1 MPWLTLAVLESD
13 TYLHAWEQMAIIMA
27 DTSLHGIICDI
38 GMPIMHRNNRFNCRV
53 IILDGRILFIR
64 AKLFLANDGNY
75 RENRHFIPWGRP
87 QHIEDYYLPHMI
99 QKLQGTK
106 KVPIGDMVLSTP
118 DTCLGF
124 ETCEELF
131 TPQSP
136 HIDMS
141 LNGVEVITNSSGSHH
156 SLRKLKTRL
165 SLITEA
171 TRKCGGVYLYSNLQ
185 GGDGD
190 RLLYDGGSMI
200 VVNGEVVAQ
209 GSQFSLNDVEIVT
222 ATIDIEEVRAYRSC
236 ISRGHQSINAP
247 TYERHETDFSLGLP
261 DSELDLNISPTP
273 RVEIRIHRPEEEI
286 MLSASCWL
294 WDYLRRSGAGM
305 FDPVL

>member
-1 MPWLTLAVLESD
+1 
-13 TYLHAWEQMAIIMA
+13 
-27 DTSLHGIICDI
+27 
-38 GMPIMHRNNRFNCRV
+38 
-53 IILDGRILFIR
+53 
-64 AKLFLANDGNY
+64 
-75 RENRHFIPWGRP
+75 
-87 QHIEDYYLPHMI
+87 
-99 QKLQGTK
+99 
-106 KVPIGDMVLSTP
+106 
-118 DTCLGF
+118 
-124 ETCEELF
+124 
-131 TPQSP
+131 
-136 HIDMS
+136 
-141 LNGVEVITNSSGSHH
+141 
-156 SLRKLKTRL
+156 
-165 SLITEA
+165 
-171 TRKCGGVYLYSNLQ
+171 
-185 GGDGD
+185 
-190 RLLYDGGSMI
+190 MI

>member
-1 MPWLTLAVLESD
+1 
-13 TYLHAWEQMAIIMA
+13 
-27 DTSLHGIICDI
+27 
-38 GMPIMHRNNRFNCRV
+38 
-53 IILDGRILFIR
+53 
-64 AKLFLANDGNY
+64 
-75 RENRHFIPWGRP
+75 
-87 QHIEDYYLPHMI
+87 MI
-99 QKLQGTK
+99 QKLQGSK

-156 SLRKLKTRL
+156 SLRKLQTRL

-190 RLLYDGGSMI
+190 RLYYDGCAMV

-209 GSQFSLNDVEIVT
+209 GSQFSLNDVEVVT
-222 ATIDIEEVRAYRSC
+222 ATIDIEEVRAYRSQ
-236 ISRGHQSINAP
+236 ISRGMQSINAP
-247 TYERHETDFSLGLP
+247 TYQRIETDFSLGAISF
-261 DSELDLNISPTP
+261 DFDLNVAPSTP
-273 RVEIRIHRPEEEI
+273 IPVRIHKPEEEI
-286 MLSASCWL
+286 ARSAACWL
-294 WDYLRRSGAGM
+294 WDYLRRSGAGTYSYLYLRT
-305 FDPVL
+305 VLEIILI